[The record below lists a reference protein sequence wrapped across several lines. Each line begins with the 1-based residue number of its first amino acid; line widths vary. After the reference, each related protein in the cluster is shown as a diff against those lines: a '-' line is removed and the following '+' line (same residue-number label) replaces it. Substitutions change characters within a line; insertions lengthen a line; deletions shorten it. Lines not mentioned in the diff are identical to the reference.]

1 MRVFS
6 LFALLLLASCTSS
19 PGGGNNAGGNGSTN
33 PPPRGRIQ
41 HTEEEAE
48 KFVRRFEGLRAGLV
62 NYYNPTK
69 VELVSREFTAETVVF
84 RLNNTGDTG
93 AFHTAAVDLA
103 AELAE
108 KLWRHTTAEH
118 EFVVESHLAIVKVQS
133 IGIPAGSRAGDHIPV
148 SMRLTGN
155 ASDVHG
161 GYVYATPLRN
171 RLGKVVAVLREGYLP
186 FDVDKMPADEVTAE
200 MRADARNLERRE
212 SATGP
217 WYLLRKGVQL
227 AGDVSADD
235 LSADQII
242 LPLERV
248 IERVFETDVVVRTL
262 SAEYIPDVL
271 RDIERQM
278 RDQGL
283 PVKAEHNQDKLVIT
297 PLGVR
302 EVPLSQV
309 YERIAELR
317 VDIRPKTR
325 MIIVFDDALFR
336 VAIYGAPN
344 LRFMLGDVALTTDPF
359 TRDKPG
365 VAPYQ
370 LPFRVSCR
378 VLERAKPGR
387 SGKYGVTTDEERER
401 GVVNDGS
408 KGRVRLA
415 WSRWK
420 DGRQIAEKTEELD
433 TADLSEIL
441 RHMWVRGAG
450 PREILS
456 FVIEADSS
464 YAINAEL
471 GFNHHKIDP
480 NRLEGR

>member
-1 MRVFS
+1 MRVLALLS
-6 LFALLLLASCTSS
+6 LLLLASCTTPS
-19 PGGGNNAGGNGSTN
+19 ADN
-33 PPPRGRIQ
+33 PPDNRNGGTKPPARIQ
-41 HTEEEAE
+41 HTPQEADN
-48 KFVRRFEGLRAGLV
+48 FIRRFEGLRVGLV

-69 VELVSREFTAETVVF
+69 VELVSREFSAETVAF

-103 AELAE
+103 AELAD
-108 KLWRHTTAEH
+108 KYWRHTTAEH

-133 IGIPAGSRAGDHIPV
+133 IGIPAGARAGDHIPV
-148 SMRLTGN
+148 SLKMTGN

-171 RLGKVVAVLREGYLP
+171 KLGKVVAVLREGYLP
-186 FDVDKMPADEVTAE
+186 FDVAKMSADEVTDE
-200 MRADARNLERRE
+200 MRADAGNLERRE

-217 WYLLRKGVQL
+217 WFILRKGVQL
-227 AGDVSADD
+227 AADVSADD

-248 IERVFETDVVVRTL
+248 VDRVFETDVVVRTL

-278 RDQGL
+278 TAQGL
-283 PVKAEHNQDKLVIT
+283 PVKAEHSQDKLVIT

-302 EVPLSQV
+302 ETPLSQIYDKV
-309 YERIAELR
+309 AELR
-317 VDIRPKTR
+317 VEIRPKTR
-325 MIIVFDDALFR
+325 MLIVFDDELFR
-336 VAIYGAPN
+336 VAFYGAPS

-359 TRDKPG
+359 TRDKPSME
-365 VAPYQ
+365 PYQ

-378 VLERAKPGR
+378 VLERASPGR
-387 SGKYGVTTDEERER
+387 SGKYGATTDAEREQ
-401 GVVNDGS
+401 GIINDGH

-420 DGRQIAEKTEELD
+420 DGRQVEEKTEELD
-433 TADLSEIL
+433 TTDLSELL

-450 PREILS
+450 PREVLA

-471 GFNHHKIDP
+471 GFNHHKINPD
-480 NRLEGR
+480 RLGGPR